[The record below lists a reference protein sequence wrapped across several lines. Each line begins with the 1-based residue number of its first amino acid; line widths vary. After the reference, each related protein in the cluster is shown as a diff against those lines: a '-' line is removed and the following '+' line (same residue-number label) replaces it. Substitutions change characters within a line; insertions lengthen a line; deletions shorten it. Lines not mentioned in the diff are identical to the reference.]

1 MIESEYIEIVLQIRK
16 LLEDKLDLT
25 IKDHGLWR
33 IQCLIHDEIIEKKEL
48 TNNKV

>member
-1 MIESEYIEIVLQIRK
+1 MIESKDIVLQIRK
-16 LLEDKLDLT
+16 LLEDKLDLK

-33 IQCLIHDEIIEKKEL
+33 IQCLIHDEIKEKKEL